1 MIGQTI
7 GQLRVCMA
15 HKGGGAGSGTLP
27 ATPTLT
33 APTTGSTVF
42 NGVPVTVSAT
52 TTDTDLAKMEWVLD
66 PAGANTVVATV
77 VGVGTPPGT
86 FSTTWT
92 PTGVS
97 DGAHVLVARATRGAS
112 STNSASANIS
122 VDEAIFTRFT
132 TPTIQRAW
140 QTDFGLSLGGTP
152 LASGTGPPPA
162 LTLTGSVAWN
172 APALRV
178 EIQTTGADG
187 VATYRYGVANDGATS
202 TWIEQNKVVPAG
214 GGTYAAIGALAGLT
228 FNWPAGS
235 YTNDN
240 VYQGTCSA
248 WVCMKTAAVAS
259 QAVASKQPR
268 ILIDAGGRLFLR
280 FDGVDDFL
288 LEPVIDLTAPG
299 TTPIFTYTAL
309 VRINWVL
316 NGQPFSVGGLSLLCI
331 TSVPRMIS
339 QNGAFGQAVNTGAAN
354 GQLARAF
361 ATWQNTTA
369 DTFQIGA
376 QQKTGAN
383 TGNTNPSAGATIGGA
398 LLGANPV
405 NCDIKAHT
413 ICTGI
418 PGGFTPGVALGSE
431 ISAADTLVQTMYP
444 GITV

>member
-27 ATPTLT
+27 AVPTLT
-33 APTTGSTVF
+33 APGNGSTVF

-52 TTDTDLAKMEWVLD
+52 TTDVNLTKMEWVLD

-77 VGVGTPPGT
+77 VGVGTPAGT

-97 DGAHVLVARATRGAS
+97 DGAHVLVARATRGG
-112 STNSASANIS
+112 STNSASININ

-132 TPTIQRAW
+132 TPTVQRAW

-162 LTLTGSVAWN
+162 LTLTGSVVWN

-187 VATYRYGVANDGATS
+187 VATYRYGANNDGATS
-202 TWIEQNKVVPAG
+202 SWIEQNKVVPAG
-214 GGTYAAIGALAGLT
+214 GGTYAAIGVLAGLT
-228 FNWPAGS
+228 FNWPAGA

-288 LEPVIDLTAPG
+288 LEPVIDLVAPG
-299 TTPIFTYTAL
+299 TTPIFVYTVL
-309 VRINWVL
+309 VRTNWVV
-316 NGQPFSVGGLSLLCI
+316 NGQPYAVGSISLLCI
-331 TSVPRMIS
+331 TSLPRMIS
-339 QNGAFGQAVNTGAAN
+339 QNGTFGQPVNTGANN
-354 GQLARAF
+354 GQLVRAY
-361 ATWQNTTA
+361 ATWTNSVADFFQLGSQNH
-369 DTFQIGA
+369 
-376 QQKTGAN
+376 TGSN
-383 TGNTNPSAGATIGGA
+383 TGNTNPAAGASVGA
-398 LLGANPV
+398 TTTGVNPLQ
-405 NCDIKAHT
+405 CDIKAHI
-413 ICTGI
+413 ICNGI
-418 PGGFTPGVALGSE
+418 PAGGPTTAAAE
-431 ISAADTLVQTMYP
+431 IAAADALAQTLYP